1 MSTALYIL
9 LAGVAYVGF
18 VLFLARVISGDPLDW
33 ED

>member
-9 LAGVAYVGF
+9 LAGVAYVG
-18 VLFLARVISGDPLDW
+18 VVMLLERVISGDPLDW